1 MLIGYAR
8 VSSTSQ
14 NLDRQLVSLKEAGA
28 ERIFEEKISG
38 KSMNNREEL
47 QNMLS
52 FIREGDV
59 VIIHDFSRLARN
71 LKDLLEIAD
80 IISEKGGSLRSLKES
95 VDTGSDL
102 GRLVLGI
109 LGSVYAFEREAI
121 NTRQAEGIRLA
132 KERGVY
138 QGGQRKKIDETV
150 FTALLEKYQGRE
162 INKKQFAESLRV
174 SRPTLDKLL
183 KEREAC

>member
-8 VSSTSQ
+8 VSSQGQ
-14 NLDRQLVSLKEAGA
+14 NLARQIEALENAGC
-28 ERIFEEKISG
+28 EKIYQEKMSG

-47 QNMLS
+47 KDLLA
-52 FIREGDV
+52 FIRQDDV
-59 VIIHDFSRLARN
+59 VIISDFSRLARN
-71 LKDLLEIAD
+71 LKDLLELVD
-80 IISEKGGSLRSLKES
+80 VISEKGASLRSLKES
-95 VDTGSDL
+95 VDTNTDMGKL
-102 GRLVLGI
+102 ILGI

-150 FTALLEKYQGRE
+150 FTALYAKYQGRE